1 MTTPIPPD
9 ATPTHLT
16 ARLAAALASEHLP
29 LHGPFV
35 IHLCRRVVGALV
47 DTDPAALA
55 RLIEAVEALREAMGE
70 LPGLK
75 VEEPLHDYHAPDA
88 AKVRALIRERFSK

>member
-1 MTTPIPPD
+1 MTTSPP
-9 ATPTHLT
+9 TPTHYT

-35 IHLCRRVVGALV
+35 IHLCRRITAALI

-55 RLIEAVEALREAMGE
+55 RLIECVEALRESMGE
-70 LPGLK
+70 LPGL
-75 VEEPLHDYHAPDA
+75 EAPAGGRWTAPPDPDRLA
-88 AKVRALIRERFSK
+88 ALRHERFGK

>member
-1 MTTPIPPD
+1 MTTPIPEN

-16 ARLAAALASEHLP
+16 ARLASALASEHLP

-35 IHLCRRVVGALV
+35 IHLCRRVVNALV

-55 RLIEAVEALREAMGE
+55 RLIEAVEALRDAKGE
-70 LPGLK
+70 LPGLEFGRVPAENLDK
-75 VEEPLHDYHAPDA
+75 VA
-88 AKVRALIRERFSK
+88 RLIRERFGK